1 MGRPVAGGAH
11 APGRAVAG
19 EVENLGAEREEVGD
33 EDSTSVGDEDSTS
46 VDGEIQQRARLERAP
61 RGRWSRDA
69 PCLE

>member
-1 MGRPVAGGAH
+1 MRQMGRPVAGGAR

-33 EDSTSVGDEDSTS
+33 EDSTSV
-46 VDGEIQQRARLERAP
+46 DGEIQQRAPLERAP